1 MKTLTIDIPDELVA
15 DDKEARI
22 LLIIKLYELTKL
34 SLAHASDLLGIS
46 KKEFYAL
53 LSKYEVPVI
62 SYPPEELEQDLLNAK
77 KHSI

>member
-1 MKTLTIDIPDELVA
+1 MKTLTIDIPDDLIA

-34 SLAHASDLLGIS
+34 SFAQATDLLGLS
-46 KKEFYAL
+46 KREFYAL

-62 SYPPEELEQDLLNAK
+62 SYSPDELEQDLLNAK
-77 KHSI
+77 KYSI